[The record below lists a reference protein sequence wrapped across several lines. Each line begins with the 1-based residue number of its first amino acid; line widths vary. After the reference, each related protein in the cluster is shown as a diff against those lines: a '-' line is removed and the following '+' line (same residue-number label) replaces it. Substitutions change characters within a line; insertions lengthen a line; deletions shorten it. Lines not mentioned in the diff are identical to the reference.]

1 MTAYMAAR
9 SRNWSPKS
17 VNDIYAFPLD
27 LWAGSWYTRG
37 MKDMIQTVCEAC
49 EQVLTFPASEASPRY
64 CCVCSDEF
72 DEMLRVDLEDEE
84 IDAWADLWALKE
96 MEA

>member
-1 MTAYMAAR
+1 
-9 SRNWSPKS
+9 
-17 VNDIYAFPLD
+17 
-27 LWAGSWYTRG
+27 
-37 MKDMIQTVCEAC
+37 MIQTVCEAC
-49 EQVLTFPASEASPRY
+49 EQVLTFSASEATPRF
-64 CCVCSDEF
+64 CTVCTDEF